1 MSKVRFQR
9 AKPIVD
15 FPAAEHEVIRFWEDN
30 RIFEKS
36 LELRRG
42 SPRFIFNEGP
52 PTANGLPHNGHV
64 LTRVFKDVFLRYRTM
79 AGRHVPR
86 KAGWDT
92 HGLPVEVEVE
102 KELGIHGKQAIE
114 EFGVERFIRKCMD
127 SVFRYTGE
135 WEKMTRRVGFWVDL
149 SDAYVTYHK
158 EYVESV
164 WWALSQL
171 FRQGLL
177 YRGHKIVWWW
187 PQGGTAL
194 SAGEVG
200 LGYKTVDD
208 PSVYVACPLDDE
220 PDVSLLVWTTTPWT
234 LPANQYIAV
243 REDIRY
249 VQVELKKRSLLVKN
263 PKDVSTGEF
272 DAFTQSA
279 LQGVPGPRF
288 VIVAEGLLEELKEE
302 LGPTL
307 QVVREYKGEDLVGKR
322 YSPPFSHFSKTLWEA
337 HGELHEGG
345 TEPYLWKVLAGSFV
359 SLDSGTGLVHLAPAF
374 GEVDYDLHKETAAR
388 YRDPQGVPLLC
399 PVRPDGTFDDT
410 VEEVEGQWVKD
421 ADKILLGLLHTT
433 GRVVRRTSRT
443 TYRHEYPFCWRADS
457 DPLIQYARPAWFVRT
472 TARNKQVLDNNAAIH
487 WLPEH
492 IGTGRFGD
500 FLRNN
505 IDWALS
511 RERYWGTPLNVWI
524 NDETGAMAMPSSSDE
539 ILAKNPRAFDH
550 FLRAKAEDPSLSD
563 HLMVHKPWIDEVT
576 WQEPGEPGFY
586 RRVPEVIDCWF
597 DSGCMPFAQ
606 YGYPHQGKGEF
617 ESRFPAD
624 YITEAIDQTR
634 GWFYSQLMISTLVF
648 DDQCRAELG
657 LPAQQYPHPFRNCI
671 VLGHVADPTGKKES
685 KSLGNYTPP
694 EVIFDLVAQ
703 DFAVRSGQGSGLTA
717 NAGEAVISQADLN
730 ALDLKAGDPVRLCVP
745 GSDGDAL
752 SVTVLPG
759 KDVPR
764 RSIVLSEGDIA
775 ALGAEA
781 VSGGED
787 VKPIDVPRLPA
798 QARVTLEVP
807 SPAPGAD
814 AFRWFF
820 LAGNPPWSPTRH
832 SLANVRTIQK
842 EFPLKLRNV
851 YSFFT
856 IYADIDGYD
865 PAGAKGRPWAE
876 RGLLDRW
883 ILSELDILADRVT
896 THMDAY
902 LAYEAAGE
910 LTRFVDGLSNWYL
923 RRSRSRFWKSG
934 FDEDKLDAYDTLYEC
949 LVSVAKLSAPFTPFM
964 AEEIYQ
970 NVVRGAGAAG
980 PESVHLCD
988 IPRSGHRVDSKL
1000 SEEMA
1005 AVRRIVSLGLR
1016 VRTEHQLKVRQPL
1029 RRAEVVVAD
1038 QGLRARAGRYSDLIA
1053 DELNVHE
1060 VSFVDGQQAH
1070 VRYVVKPNF
1079 RRLGPRLG
1087 KKMKRAK
1094 QVFADLDAAKLRSS
1108 LLETGAAVIDF
1119 DGEDLTLDSEDVQV
1133 SVEAEAQFAAA
1144 GDSAIVAVL
1153 STDLDEGLRDEG
1165 FYRELLHRIQNLRK
1179 ETDIEYTRRIHLKLA
1194 GSERL
1199 DRIVSENREHL
1210 MAETLCT
1217 RIAIG
1222 QGGGP
1227 GACERAFEI
1236 DGENVRVV
1244 METV

>member
-1 MSKVRFQR
+1 MSKPRFQR

-15 FPAAEHEVIRFWEDN
+15 FPATEHEVSRFWEEN

-36 LELRRG
+36 LAMRQGAE
-42 SPRFIFNEGP
+42 RFIFNEGP

-79 AGRHVPR
+79 AGRYVPR

-114 EFGVERFIRKCMD
+114 EYGVERFIRKCMD
-127 SVFRYTGE
+127 SVFRYTEE

-158 EYVESV
+158 SYVESV
-164 WWALSQL
+164 WWALSQMY
-171 FRQGLL
+171 RQGLL

-200 LGYKTVDD
+200 LGYKTVED
-208 PSVYVACPLDDE
+208 PSVYVACPLADE
-220 PDVSLLVWTTTPWT
+220 PDVALLVWTTTPWT
-234 LPANQYIAV
+234 LPANQYVAV
-243 REDIRY
+243 RPDFDY
-249 VQVELKKRSLLVKN
+249 VQVRAGDRSLIL
-263 PKDVSTGEF
+263 
-272 DAFTQSA
+272 ASA
-279 LQGVPGPRF
+279 LR
-288 VIVAEGLLEELKEE
+288 E
-302 LGPTL
+302 TL
-307 QVVREYKGEDLVGKR
+307 QQKLGEDLPVEKEFTGEALLGRR
-322 YSPPFSHFSKTLWEA
+322 YVPPFDHFREALWESD
-337 HGELHEGG
+337 GELREGG
-345 TEPYLWKVLAGSFV
+345 REPYMWKVLSGDFV
-359 SLDSGTGLVHLAPAF
+359 TLDSGTGLVHEAPAF
-374 GEVDYDLHKETAAR
+374 GEVDYDLHKEIAAR
-388 YRDPQGVPLLC
+388 YVEPERVPLLC
-399 PVRPDGTFDDT
+399 PVQPDGTFDDSVT
-410 VEEVEGQWVKD
+410 EVAGQWVKD
-421 ADKILLGLLHTT
+421 ADRQLVHMLRESGSLIL
-433 GRVVRRTSRT
+433 REN
-443 TYRHEYPFCWRADS
+443 YRHDYPFCWRADD

-472 TARNKQVLDNNAAIH
+472 TARNREVLANNDAIN
-487 WLPEH
+487 WVPEY

-524 NDETGAMAMPSSSDE
+524 NDETGAMAMPSSCAE
-539 ILAKNPRAFDH
+539 ILKKNPSAFDH
-550 FLRAKAEDPSLSD
+550 FHRVKEADPALSD
-563 HLMVHKPWIDEVT
+563 HLMVHKPWIDEVRWT
-576 WQEPGEPGFY
+576 EPGEPGVY

-606 YGYPHQGKGEF
+606 YGYPHQGRAEF
-617 ESRFPAD
+617 EARFPAD

-634 GWFYSQLMISTLVF
+634 GWFYSQLMVSTLVF
-648 DDQCRAELG
+648 DEECARDLG
-657 LPAQQYPHPFRNCI
+657 IPAQDYPHPFRNCV
-671 VLGHVADPTGKKES
+671 VLGHVADPSGKKES

-703 DFAVRSGQGSGLTA
+703 DFAVRDSGNGNGTS
-717 NAGEAVISQADLN
+717 NPGEAVISRQDLE
-730 ALDLKAGDPVRLCVP
+730 ALDLKPGDAVKVSVP
-745 GSDGDAL
+745 GNGGPGLQLA
-752 SVTVLPG
+752 VRPG
-759 KDVPR
+759 KRVPR
-764 RSIVLSEGDIA
+764 RAVLLSEQDMTAI
-775 ALGAEA
+775 GAQPA
-781 VSGGED
+781 RGGES

-798 QARVTLEVP
+798 GERVNLEVP

-842 EFPLKLRNV
+842 EFPLKFRNV

-856 IYADIDGYD
+856 IYADIDGFD
-865 PAGAKGRPWAE
+865 PSSMSGRPASE

-883 ILSELDILADRVT
+883 ILSELDIVADRVRT
-896 THMDAY
+896 YMDAF

-910 LTRFVDGLSNWYL
+910 LSRFVDGLSNWYL
-923 RRSRSRFWKSG
+923 RRSRSRFWKSE
-934 FDEDKLDAYDTLYEC
+934 FDADKTDAYATLYEC
-949 LVSVAKLSAPFTPFM
+949 LVSVAKLSAAFTPFM

-970 NVVRGAGAAG
+970 NVVRGAGLPG

-988 IPRSGHRVDSKL
+988 LPVSRQRADAAL

-1029 RRAEVVVAD
+1029 RRAEVVIAD
-1038 QGLRARAGRYSDLIA
+1038 HGLRDRVAPYAALIA
-1053 DELNVHE
+1053 DELNVHD
-1060 VSFVDGQQAH
+1060 VRFVEGQQAH
-1070 VRYVVKPNF
+1070 VKYVVKPNF

-1087 KKMKRAK
+1087 KRMKKAK
-1094 QVFADLDAAKLRSS
+1094 QVFAGLDAAALRAS
-1108 LLETGAAVIDF
+1108 LLEDGGATIDF
-1119 DGEDLTLDSEDVQV
+1119 DGESVTLGSEDVQV
-1133 SVEAEAQFAAA
+1133 SVEAEEHFAAA
-1144 GDSAIVAVL
+1144 GDSAMVAVL
-1153 STDLDEGLRDEG
+1153 STELDDQLRDEG

-1179 ETDIEYTRRIHLKLA
+1179 ETDIEYTRRIELSLE
-1194 GSERL
+1194 GSERMA
-1199 DRIVSENREHL
+1199 RIVGDNREHL
-1210 MAETLCT
+1210 MSETLCT
-1217 RIAIG
+1217 NLRDRAEGSADGI
-1222 QGGGP
+1222 
-1227 GACERAFEI
+1227 ERAFEI
-1236 DGENVRVV
+1236 DGERIRLV

>member
-1 MSKVRFQR
+1 MSKARFQR

-15 FPAAEHEVIRFWEDN
+15 FPATEHEISRFWEDN

-36 LELRRG
+36 LALRNG
-42 SPRFIFNEGP
+42 SQRFIFNEGP

-79 AGRHVPR
+79 AGRYVPR

-114 EFGVERFIRKCMD
+114 EYGVERFIRKCMD
-127 SVFRYTGE
+127 SVFRYTEE

-158 EYVESV
+158 PYVESV

-200 LGYKTVDD
+200 LGYKTVED
-208 PSVYVACPLDDE
+208 PSVYVACPLADE
-220 PDVSLLVWTTTPWT
+220 PDVALLVWTTTPWT

-243 REDIRY
+243 RADFDY
-249 VQVELKKRSLLVKN
+249 VQVRSGRRSLVLAAALR
-263 PKDVSTGEF
+263 E
-272 DAFTQSA
+272 A
-279 LQGVPGPRF
+279 LQQKLGEELPVEREFNGEALLGRRYIPPFRHFQGDLW
-288 VIVAEGLLEELKEE
+288 ESDGELLE
-302 LGPTL
+302 
-307 QVVREYKGEDLVGKR
+307 
-322 YSPPFSHFSKTLWEA
+322 
-337 HGELHEGG
+337 GG
-345 TEPYLWKVLAGSFV
+345 REPYLWKVLAGDFV
-359 SLDSGTGLVHLAPAF
+359 TLDSGTGLVHEAPAF
-374 GEVDYDLHKETAAR
+374 GEVDYDLHKQVAGR
-388 YRDPQGVPLLC
+388 YVEPDAVPLLC
-399 PVRPDGTFDDT
+399 PVRPDGTFDDS
-410 VEEVEGQWVKD
+410 VAEVSGQWVKA
-421 ADKILLGLLHTT
+421 ADRQL
-433 GRVVRRTSRT
+433 VRMLREDGSLVLREN
-443 TYRHEYPFCWRADS
+443 YRHDYPFCWRADD

-472 TARNKQVLDNNAAIH
+472 TARNREVLANNDAIN
-487 WLPEH
+487 WLPGH

-524 NDETGAMAMPSSSDE
+524 NDKTGAMAMPSSCRE
-539 ILAKNPRAFDH
+539 ILAKNPLAFDH
-550 FLRAKAEDPSLSD
+550 FRRAKEADPLLSD
-563 HLMVHKPWIDEVT
+563 HLMVHKPWIDQVT
-576 WQEPGEPGFY
+576 WTEPGEPGVY

-606 YGYPHQGKGEF
+606 YGYPHHGRAEF
-617 ESRFPAD
+617 EARFPAD

-634 GWFYSQLMISTLVF
+634 GWFYSQLMVSTLVF
-648 DDQCRAELG
+648 DGDRARNAEV
-657 LPAQQYPHPFRNCI
+657 PAPDYPHPFRNCI

-703 DFAVRSGQGSGLTA
+703 DFAVRTGSRGPEGSA
-717 NAGEAVISQADLN
+717 PGEAVISWDDLR
-730 ALDLKAGDPVRLCVP
+730 ALDLKAGSEVRVSVP
-745 GSDGDAL
+745 GSGSGAVRL
-752 SVTVLPG
+752 AIRASKRL
-759 KDVPR
+759 PR
-764 RSIVLSEGDIA
+764 RAVLLAEEDMD
-775 ALGAEA
+775 ALGALPA
-781 VSGGED
+781 RGGGS
-787 VKPIDVPRLPA
+787 VQPIDVPRLPA
-798 QARVTLEVP
+798 GERVTIEVP

-842 EFPLKLRNV
+842 EFPLKFRNV

-856 IYADIDGYD
+856 IYANIDGFD
-865 PAGAKGRPWAE
+865 PGSVSGRPAAE
-876 RGLLDRW
+876 RTLLDRW
-883 ILSELDILADRVT
+883 ILSELDMVADRVRRY
-896 THMDAY
+896 MDSF

-910 LTRFVDGLSNWYL
+910 LNRFVEGLSNWYL
-923 RRSRSRFWKSG
+923 RRSRRRFWKSA
-934 FDEDKLDAYDTLYEC
+934 FDADKADAYTTLYEC

-970 NVVRGAGAAG
+970 NIVRSAGQVG

-988 IPRSGHRVDSKL
+988 LPESRGRADPSL

-1029 RRAEVVVAD
+1029 RRAEIVIADPSLRERVAP
-1038 QGLRARAGRYSDLIA
+1038 YSALIA

-1060 VSFVDGQQAH
+1060 VRFVEGQQAH
-1070 VRYVVKPNF
+1070 VKYAVKPNF

-1087 KKMKRAK
+1087 RRMKKAK
-1094 QVFADLDAAKLRSS
+1094 QVFAGLDAAALRAS
-1108 LLETGAAVIDF
+1108 LLEAGQATIDF
-1119 DGEDLTLDSEDVQV
+1119 DGEPVTLDSEDVQV
-1133 SVEAEAQFAAA
+1133 SVEAEEHFAAA
-1144 GDSAIVAVL
+1144 GDSAMVAVL
-1153 STDLDEGLRDEG
+1153 STELDASLRDEG

-1179 ETDIEYTRRIHLKLA
+1179 EADIEYTRRIQLSLE
-1194 GSERL
+1194 GSKRVA
-1199 DRIVSENREHL
+1199 RIVEANREHL
-1210 MAETLCT
+1210 MSETLCT
-1217 RIAIG
+1217 KLSDG
-1222 QGGGP
+1222 TGSVPNGV
-1227 GACERAFEI
+1227 ERAFEI
-1236 DGENVRVV
+1236 DGERIRLV

>member
-1 MSKVRFQR
+1 MSKPRFQR

-15 FPAAEHEVIRFWEDN
+15 FPATEHEVSRFWEEN

-36 LELRRG
+36 LALREG
-42 SPRFIFNEGP
+42 AERFIFNEGP

-79 AGRHVPR
+79 AGRYVPR

-114 EFGVERFIRKCMD
+114 EYGVERFIRKCMD
-127 SVFRYTGE
+127 SVFSYTEE

-158 EYVESV
+158 SYVESV

-200 LGYKTVDD
+200 LGYKTVED
-208 PSVYVACPLDDE
+208 PSVYVACPLVDE
-220 PDVSLLVWTTTPWT
+220 SDVALLVWTTTPWT
-234 LPANQYIAV
+234 LPANQYVAV
-243 REDIRY
+243 RPDFDY
-249 VQVELKKRSLLVKN
+249 VQVRASGRSLILAAALRETLEQKLGESLPVEKEF
-263 PKDVSTGEF
+263 TGE
-272 DAFTQSA
+272 A
-279 LQGVPGPRF
+279 L
-288 VIVAEGLLEELKEE
+288 
-302 LGPTL
+302 LG
-307 QVVREYKGEDLVGKR
+307 RR
-322 YSPPFSHFSKTLWEA
+322 YLPPFSHFREALWDSD
-337 HGELHEGG
+337 GELKTGG
-345 TEPYLWKVLAGSFV
+345 REPYLWKVLTGDFV
-359 SLDSGTGLVHLAPAF
+359 TLDSGTGLVHEAPAF
-374 GEVDYDLHKETAAR
+374 GEVDYDLHKEVSNR
-388 YRDPQGVPLLC
+388 YVKPETVPLLC
-399 PVRPDGTFDDT
+399 PVRPDGTFDDSIT
-410 VEEVEGQWVKD
+410 EVAGQWVKD
-421 ADKILLGLLHTT
+421 ADRHLIHMLRECGLLVL
-433 GRVVRRTSRT
+433 REN
-443 TYRHEYPFCWRADS
+443 YRHDYPFCWRADD

-472 TARNKQVLDNNAAIH
+472 TARNREVLANNDAIN

-524 NDETGAMAMPSSSDE
+524 NDETGAMAMPSSCAE
-539 ILAKNPRAFDH
+539 ILENNPAAFDH
-550 FLRAKAEDPSLSD
+550 FRRAKEADPSLSD

-576 WQEPGEPGFY
+576 WAEPGERGVY

-606 YGYPHQGKGEF
+606 YGYPHRGRADF
-617 ESRFPAD
+617 EARFPAD

-634 GWFYSQLMISTLVF
+634 GWFYSQLMVSTLVF
-648 DDQCRAELG
+648 DEDCARELG
-657 LPAQQYPHPFRNCI
+657 IAKQDYPHPFRNCI
-671 VLGHVADPTGKKES
+671 VLGHVADPSGKKES

-703 DFAVRSGQGSGLTA
+703 DFAVRTSSNGTGRA
-717 NAGEAVISQADLN
+717 NPGEALVSRQDLE
-730 ALDLKAGDPVRLCVP
+730 ALDLKPGDFVQVSVP
-745 GSDGDAL
+745 GNGNSAL
-752 SVTVLPG
+752 RLVIRSNKKL
-759 KDVPR
+759 PR
-764 RSIVLSEGDIA
+764 RAVLLSEQDMA
-775 ALGAEA
+775 ALGAVPA
-781 VSGGED
+781 RGGQS

-798 QARVTLEVP
+798 HERVNVEVQA
-807 SPAPGAD
+807 PAPGAD

-842 EFPLKLRNV
+842 EFPLKFRNV

-856 IYADIDGYD
+856 IYADIDGFD
-865 PAGAKGRPWAE
+865 PSSMSGRPIAD

-883 ILSELDILADRVT
+883 ILSELDILAERVRSY
-896 THMDAY
+896 MDAF

-910 LTRFVDGLSNWYL
+910 LSRFVDGLSNWYL
-923 RRSRSRFWKSG
+923 RRSRSRFWKSE
-934 FDEDKLDAYDTLYEC
+934 FDADKGDAYATLYEC
-949 LVSVAKLSAPFTPFM
+949 LVSVAKLSAAFTPFM

-970 NVVRGAGAAG
+970 NVVRGAGLPG
-980 PESVHLCD
+980 QESVHLCD
-988 IPRSGHRVDSKL
+988 LPDSMNRVDPAL
-1000 SEEMA
+1000 SEEMS

-1029 RRAEVVVAD
+1029 RRAEVVIADPVLRDRVAPY
-1038 QGLRARAGRYSDLIA
+1038 AALIA

-1060 VSFVDGQQAH
+1060 VRFIEGQQAH
-1070 VRYVVKPNF
+1070 VKYVVKPNF

-1087 KKMKRAK
+1087 KRMKKAK
-1094 QVFADLDAAKLRSS
+1094 QVFASLDAAALRGS
-1108 LLETGAAVIDF
+1108 LLETGSAVIDF
-1119 DGEDLTLDSEDVQV
+1119 DGEDLALDSEDVQV
-1133 SVEAEAQFAAA
+1133 SVEAEEHFAAA
-1144 GDSAIVAVL
+1144 GDSAMVAAL
-1153 STDLDEGLRDEG
+1153 STELDDQLRDEG

-1179 ETDIEYTRRIHLKLA
+1179 ETDIEYTRRIELSLE
-1194 GSERL
+1194 GSERMA
-1199 DRIVSENREHL
+1199 RIVGDHREHL

-1217 RIAIG
+1217 SLRNSGGTIASGI
-1222 QGGGP
+1222 
-1227 GACERAFEI
+1227 ERDFEI
-1236 DGENVRVV
+1236 DGERIRLV

>member
-1 MSKVRFQR
+1 MSKPKFQR

-15 FPAAEHEVIRFWEDN
+15 FPATEHEVSRFWEEN

-36 LELRRG
+36 LAMRQGAE
-42 SPRFIFNEGP
+42 RFIFNEGP

-79 AGRHVPR
+79 AGRYVPR

-114 EFGVERFIRKCMD
+114 EYGVERFIRKCMD
-127 SVFRYTGE
+127 SVFRYTEE

-158 EYVESV
+158 SYVESV
-164 WWALSQL
+164 WWALSQMY
-171 FRQGLL
+171 RQGLL

-200 LGYKTVDD
+200 LGYKAVED
-208 PSVYVACPLDDE
+208 PSVYVACPLADE
-220 PDVSLLVWTTTPWT
+220 PDVALLVWTTTPWT
-234 LPANQYIAV
+234 LPANQYVAV
-243 REDIRY
+243 RPDFEY
-249 VQVELKKRSLLVKN
+249 VRVAAQGRSLIL
-263 PKDVSTGEF
+263 
-272 DAFTQSA
+272 AAA
-279 LQGVPGPRF
+279 LR
-288 VIVAEGLLEELKEE
+288 E
-302 LGPTL
+302 TL
-307 QVVREYKGEDLVGKR
+307 QQKLGEDLPVEEEFTGEALLGRR
-322 YSPPFSHFSKTLWEA
+322 YVPPFNHFRESHWESA
-337 HGELHEGG
+337 GELREGG
-345 TEPYLWKVLAGSFV
+345 REPYMWKVLAGDFV
-359 SLDSGTGLVHLAPAF
+359 TLDSGTGLVHEAPAF
-374 GEVDYDLHKETAAR
+374 GEVDYELHKEVAAR
-388 YRDPQGVPLLC
+388 YVEPEAVPLLC
-399 PVRPDGTFDDT
+399 PVRPDGTFDDSVT
-410 VEEVEGQWVKD
+410 EVAGQWVKD
-421 ADKILLGLLHTT
+421 ADRQLVHMLRESGALVL
-433 GRVVRRTSRT
+433 REN
-443 TYRHEYPFCWRADS
+443 YRHDYPFCWRADD

-472 TARNKQVLDNNAAIH
+472 TARNREVLANNDAIN
-487 WLPEH
+487 WVPEY

-524 NDETGAMAMPSSSDE
+524 NDETGAMAMPSSCSE
-539 ILAKNPRAFDH
+539 ILEKNPAAFDH
-550 FLRAKAEDPSLSD
+550 FHRAKEADPALSD

-576 WQEPGEPGFY
+576 WAEPGEPGVY

-606 YGYPHQGKGEF
+606 YGYPHQGKAEF
-617 ESRFPAD
+617 EARFPAD

-634 GWFYSQLMISTLVF
+634 GWFYSQLMVSTLVF
-648 DDQCRAELG
+648 DEECAQDLG
-657 LPAQQYPHPFRNCI
+657 IPAQDYPHPFRNCV
-671 VLGHVADPTGKKES
+671 VLGHVADPSGKKES

-703 DFAVRSGQGSGLTA
+703 DFAVRNSGNGTGTA
-717 NAGEAVISQADLN
+717 NPGEAVISRQDLE
-730 ALDLKAGDPVRLCVP
+730 ALDLKPGDAVKVSVP
-745 GSDGDAL
+745 GNGDAGL
-752 SVTVLPG
+752 RLAVRPG
-759 KDVPR
+759 KRMPR
-764 RSIVLSEGDIA
+764 RAVLLSDRDITA
-775 ALGAEA
+775 IGARPA
-781 VSGGED
+781 RGGES

-798 QARVTLEVP
+798 GERVNLEVP

-842 EFPLKLRNV
+842 EFPLKFRNV

-856 IYADIDGYD
+856 IYANIDGFD
-865 PAGAKGRPWAE
+865 PSSMSGRPAAE

-883 ILSELDILADRVT
+883 ILSELDIVADRVRT
-896 THMDAY
+896 YMDAF

-910 LTRFVDGLSNWYL
+910 LSQFVDGLSNWYL
-923 RRSRSRFWKSG
+923 RRSRSRFWKSE
-934 FDEDKLDAYDTLYEC
+934 FDADKTDAYATLYEC
-949 LVSVAKLSAPFTPFM
+949 LVSVSKLSAAFTPFM

-970 NVVRGAGAAG
+970 NVVRGAGLPG

-988 IPRSGHRVDSKL
+988 LPVSRQREDTAL

-1029 RRAEVVVAD
+1029 RRAEVVIAD
-1038 QGLRARAGRYSDLIA
+1038 PGLRERVAPYAALIA

-1060 VSFVDGQQAH
+1060 VRFVEGQQAH
-1070 VRYVVKPNF
+1070 VKYVVKPNF

-1087 KKMKRAK
+1087 KRMKKAK
-1094 QVFADLDAAKLRSS
+1094 QVFAGLDAASLRAS
-1108 LLETGAAVIDF
+1108 LMENGSATIDF
-1119 DGEDLTLDSEDVQV
+1119 DGESLALDSEDVQV
-1133 SVEAEAQFAAA
+1133 SVEAEEHFAAA
-1144 GDSAIVAVL
+1144 GDSSMVAVL
-1153 STDLDEGLRDEG
+1153 STELDEQLRDEG

-1179 ETDIEYTRRIHLKLA
+1179 ETDIEYTRRIELSLE

-1199 DRIVSENREHL
+1199 ARIVGDNREHL
-1210 MAETLCT
+1210 MSETLCT
-1217 RIAIG
+1217 NLRD
-1222 QGGGP
+1222 
-1227 GACERAFEI
+1227 GADGTADGIERAFEI
-1236 DGENVRVV
+1236 DGERIRLV

>member
-1 MSKVRFQR
+1 MSKARFQR

-15 FPAAEHEVIRFWEDN
+15 FPATEHEVGRFWEEN

-36 LELRRG
+36 LELRHG
-42 SPRFIFNEGP
+42 CPRFIFNEGP

-79 AGRHVPR
+79 AGRYVPR

-114 EFGVERFIRKCMD
+114 KYGVERFIRKCMD
-127 SVFRYTGE
+127 SVFRYTEE

-158 EYVESV
+158 SYVESV

-200 LGYKTVDD
+200 LGYKTVED
-208 PSVYVACPLDDE
+208 PSVYVACPLADE
-220 PDVSLLVWTTTPWT
+220 PDVALLVWTTTPWT

-243 REDIRY
+243 RADFDY
-249 VQVELKKRSLLVKN
+249 VQVRSGDRSLILAAALRETLQQKLGEQLPVEREF
-263 PKDVSTGEF
+263 TGE
-272 DAFTQSA
+272 A
-279 LQGVPGPRF
+279 L
-288 VIVAEGLLEELKEE
+288 
-302 LGPTL
+302 LG
-307 QVVREYKGEDLVGKR
+307 RR
-322 YSPPFSHFSKTLWEA
+322 YIPPFLHFQDALWDSE
-337 HGELHEGG
+337 GELAAGG
-345 TEPYLWKVLAGSFV
+345 QEPHLWKVLAGEFV
-359 SLDSGTGLVHLAPAF
+359 TLDSGTGLVHEAPAF
-374 GEVDYDLHKETAAR
+374 GEVDYDLHREVSGR
-388 YRDPQGVPLLC
+388 YVDPDAVPLLC
-399 PVRPDGTFDDT
+399 PVQPDGTFDDS
-410 VEEVEGQWVKD
+410 VAEVAGQWVKD
-421 ADKILLGLLHTT
+421 ADRHLIHMLRESGSLVL
-433 GRVVRRTSRT
+433 REN
-443 TYRHEYPFCWRADS
+443 YRHDYPFCWRADD

-472 TARNKQVLDNNAAIH
+472 TARNREVLANNDAIN

-524 NDETGAMAMPSSSDE
+524 NDETGAMAMPSSCAE
-539 ILAKNPRAFDH
+539 ILEKNPSAFDH
-550 FLRAKAEDPSLSD
+550 FRRAKEADPALSD

-576 WQEPGEPGFY
+576 WTEAGEPGVY

-606 YGYPHQGKGEF
+606 YGYPHRGRAEF
-617 ESRFPAD
+617 EARFPAD

-634 GWFYSQLMISTLVF
+634 GWFYSQLMVSTLVF
-648 DDQCRAELG
+648 DNDCARELG
-657 LPAQQYPHPFRNCI
+657 IPEPEYPHPFRNCI
-671 VLGHVADPTGKKES
+671 VLGHVADPSGKKES

-703 DFAVRSGQGSGLTA
+703 DFAVTSGSNGTGRA
-717 NAGEAVISQADLN
+717 NSGEALISRQDLE
-730 ALDLKAGDPVRLCVP
+730 ALDLKDGDPVKVSVP
-745 GSDGDAL
+745 GNGDAGL
-752 SVTVLPG
+752 RLAIRPG
-759 KDVPR
+759 KHLPR
-764 RSIVLSEGDIA
+764 RAVLLSDEDMAAMGARTARGGDR
-775 ALGAEA
+775 
-781 VSGGED
+781 

-798 QARVTLEVP
+798 GERVNIQVP

-832 SLANVRTIQK
+832 SLGNVRTIQK
-842 EFPLKLRNV
+842 EFPLKFRNV

-856 IYADIDGYD
+856 IYADIDGFD
-865 PAGAKGRPWAE
+865 PGSVSGRPAAE
-876 RGLLDRW
+876 RSLLDRW
-883 ILSELDILADRVT
+883 ILSELDIVADRVRAY
-896 THMDAY
+896 MDSF

-910 LTRFVDGLSNWYL
+910 LSRFVDGLSNWYL
-923 RRSRSRFWKSG
+923 RRSRSRFWKG
-934 FDEDKLDAYDTLYEC
+934 EFDADKQDAYATLYEC
-949 LVSVAKLSAPFTPFM
+949 LVSVAKLSAAFTPFM

-970 NVVRGAGAAG
+970 NVVRGAGLTG

-988 IPRSGHRVDSKL
+988 LPMNMNRADAAL
-1000 SEEMA
+1000 SEEMS

-1029 RRAEVVVAD
+1029 RRAEVVIADPALRERVAPYF
-1038 QGLRARAGRYSDLIA
+1038 ALIA
-1053 DELNVHE
+1053 EELNVHE
-1060 VSFVDGQQAH
+1060 VRFVEGQQAH
-1070 VRYVVKPNF
+1070 VKYVVKPNF
-1079 RRLGPRLG
+1079 RKLGPRLG
-1087 KKMKRAK
+1087 KRMKKAK
-1094 QVFADLDAAKLRSS
+1094 QVFAGLDAAALRAS
-1108 LLETGAAVIDF
+1108 LLEGGSATIDF
-1119 DGEDLTLDSEDVQV
+1119 DGESLTLDSEEVQV
-1133 SVEAEAQFAAA
+1133 SVEAEEHFAAA
-1144 GDSAIVAVL
+1144 GDSAMVAVL
-1153 STDLDEGLRDEG
+1153 STELDDQLRDEG
-1165 FYRELLHRIQNLRK
+1165 LYRELLHRIQNLRK
-1179 ETDIEYTRRIHLKLA
+1179 ETDIEYTRRIELCLQ
-1194 GSERL
+1194 GSERMS
-1199 DRIVSENREHL
+1199 RIVSENREHL

-1217 RIAIG
+1217 NLSD
-1222 QGGGP
+1222 
-1227 GACERAFEI
+1227 GADDGANGIERAFEI
-1236 DGENVRVV
+1236 DGERIRLV